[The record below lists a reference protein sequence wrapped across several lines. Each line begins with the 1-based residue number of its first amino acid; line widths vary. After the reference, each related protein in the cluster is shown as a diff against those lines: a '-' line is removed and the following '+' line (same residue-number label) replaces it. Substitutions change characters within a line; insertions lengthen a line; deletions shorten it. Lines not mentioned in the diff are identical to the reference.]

1 MILESIEL
9 KNIRSYNEQRIEF
22 PRGITLFEGDMGSG
36 KSTILMAI
44 EFALFGTGSQKGGT
58 LLSKK
63 AKDGSVILKFGVDG
77 QNYEVKRELERT
89 TKSVRQHPKNCHL
102 KIGNEIQP
110 FSPSELK
117 HEILKILRFNEPD
130 AANAQSKIYRY
141 AVFTPQEEMKYI
153 LYDSD
158 KRQETIRRA
167 FGVEDYKNAK
177 ENAIKVSKGIKIKS
191 KIFQDRSR
199 RIPDIEKA
207 LRELQTE
214 ADDNNNLER
223 ENNGKK
229 IENENKKEKIRNE
242 IEDIDKKSRKKVEF
256 ENKKQKHEGVLENLT
271 SDDLEDEIEQLVEK
285 IRDREEGIID
295 IENKKKPTE
304 ITKDVIE
311 MKIDDIKKIENKRG
325 TLLHNKSAYSQGISK
340 LKKLGT
346 KCLFCNQDITK
357 EHSEKLIDEQNDA
370 LSKIHEALDEID
382 IHIKDIL
389 NDTGIDSI
397 ENPVEELLE
406 LKQGLE
412 IYEQSQAS
420 LSKLKGEQKEDKGKL
435 VDKNKKKDQI
445 DKQVLKL
452 KNLIT
457 ELKKEIDA
465 FPDYEKEKKEKN
477 GKMKDIDEELIR
489 ITSTLGGIKQ
499 KKIDLKESI
508 TSTKKELTD
517 SIRWKHKHNELET
530 YETWIKQFFIPSTE
544 QIEKQVLNSIRHD
557 FNETYR
563 DWFKILID
571 DTSKDSR
578 LDEDFTPIIEQDGEL
593 QDFDNLSGGE
603 KTSVS
608 LAYRLSL
615 NTMMRRNTES
625 LKSNLLILDEPTDGF
640 SKSQLSKV
648 RDVLKALGSEQ
659 IILVSHERE
668 LETYVDNIFQVSRS
682 QGYSKIKRI
691 N

>member
-1 MILESIEL
+1 M
-9 KNIRSYNEQRIEF
+9 
-22 PRGITLFEGDMGSG
+22 
-36 KSTILMAI
+36 TII
-44 EFALFGTGSQKGGT
+44 
-58 LLSKK
+58 
-63 AKDGSVILKFGVDG
+63 IW
-77 QNYEVKRELERT
+77 
-89 TKSVRQHPKNCHL
+89 
-102 KIGNEIQP
+102 
-110 FSPSELK
+110 
-117 HEILKILRFNEPD
+117 
-130 AANAQSKIYRY
+130 
-141 AVFTPQEEMKYI
+141 
-153 LYDSD
+153 
-158 KRQETIRRA
+158 
-167 FGVEDYKNAK
+167 
-177 ENAIKVSKGIKIKS
+177 
-191 KIFQDRSR
+191 
-199 RIPDIEKA
+199 
-207 LRELQTE
+207 
-214 ADDNNNLER
+214 
-223 ENNGKK
+223 
-229 IENENKKEKIRNE
+229 KEKIRNE

-256 ENKKQKHEGVLENLT
+256 ENKKEKHEGVLENLT

-435 VDKNKKKDQI
+435 LDKNKKKDQI